1 MTARPDRPQPNAAP
15 LTSDAPAAPDRPG
28 LHGLVDVLVDVLVGA
43 QLAVVPVVL

>member
-1 MTARPDRPQPNAAP
+1 MTARPDRPHPNAAP

-28 LHGLVDVLVDVLVGA
+28 LHGLVDVLVGA